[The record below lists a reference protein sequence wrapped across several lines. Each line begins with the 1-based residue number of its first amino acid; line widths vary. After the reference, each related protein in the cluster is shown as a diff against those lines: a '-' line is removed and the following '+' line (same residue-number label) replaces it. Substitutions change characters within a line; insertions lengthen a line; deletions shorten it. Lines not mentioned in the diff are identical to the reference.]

1 MSRKVGTVGEPLGVA
16 DGLISR
22 QSAVHRLPQQV
33 GQRLFGYS
41 CLAGAA
47 PLCNSSRD
55 LRGERDPVDRR
66 CGDLLVRFQNHA
78 RSDGSGLSSTAVRY

>member
-1 MSRKVGTVGEPLGVA
+1 MLGEPLGVA

-41 CLAGAA
+41 CLAG
-47 PLCNSSRD
+47 
-55 LRGERDPVDRR
+55 GRR
-66 CGDLLVRFQNHA
+66 YAILLGILEANA
-78 RSDGSGLSSTAVRY
+78 SLWTAVAEIS